1 MILPIY
7 YNVDITQPLLPV
19 PLNPMLVSQ
28 DALANRIGVRL
39 FEGKTPYSP
48 GGSCAGFAVRRDG
61 ATVPIAGTI
70 SGNEMYI
77 DLPAAAYA
85 LDGPIN
91 IGIKNVQGSAETTVF
106 LGMGTVIRGETG
118 TAIDPGTIIPS
129 VSALI
134 AQIENAV
141 ASIPADYSALL
152 AAIAPTFSSDAAYTS
167 GDYVWYSGTL
177 YRFYLNHAPGEWNAA
192 QATAVAAM
200 DEITAICARVPGYF
214 IQGQQY
220 RAGDLVWRNG
230 ELYRCTQPQAWL
242 WDGGKNF
249 ETASLGEGV
258 PRTIGG
264 NAALALYGAEKSAN
278 RFVSYDVGD
287 GLKAHVGETIA
298 VSFELKASVAR
309 PIRVYPYQSA
319 EWSIADT
326 AYFTPE
332 TSDYT
337 RFSFVTTAKNY
348 GAVEGVTHNGRVGFY
363 DEAGDNTL
371 SVRNFKIELG
381 HTATPWAMSA
391 QDAVLS
397 AQAIAE
403 EASAA
408 IAPVEAG
415 GASAHNYAIGDWL
428 FWKNAL
434 YKATATIATG
444 DTLAV
449 GTNLAAASVSAEVET
464 VKSDLER
471 ASAGLLTPEQALTK
485 RTYIQNGSF
494 SYSSRAVE
502 IQDGVITYTGR
513 ASGGTNWITIFIS
526 GSFSTS
532 TKGIADVVPPVGSCL
547 PIALLDS
554 VTHLQLY
561 RETNVPGALWF
572 AVFFCGVDENEN
584 VSVLHVVR
592 PAMAIAEG
600 AGPLK
605 TVGPLL
611 IPEGTTHFAIGFY
624 STVIADLR
632 NTTTKVIPL
641 FRTFPANE

>member
-1 MILPIY
+1 MAAKIIKR
-7 YNVDITQPLLPV
+7 I
-19 PLNPMLVSQ
+19 VS
-28 DALANRIGVRL
+28 
-39 FEGKTPYSP
+39 
-48 GGSCAGFAVRRDG
+48 
-61 ATVPIAGTI
+61 
-70 SGNEMYI
+70 
-77 DLPAAAYA
+77 
-85 LDGPIN
+85 LDGPIPVDVLPGALYTGEN
-91 IGIKNVQGSAETTVF
+91 GGHEFWIYGRRGAQALALSGAVTAQFVNENEETVPLTGSILDGAARVALPAECYHVPGKYRLTVF
-106 LGMGTVIRGETG
+106 CALNGESSAVYRAEGRVASASTT
-118 TAIDPGTIIPS
+118 TAYDPAGRLPDT
-129 VSALI
+129 AEL
-134 AQIENAV
+134 AARIEAAV

-167 GDYVWYSGTL
+167 GDYVWYSGAL

-249 ETASLGEGV
+249 EGASLGEGV

-287 GLKAHVGETIA
+287 GLKAHVGETIT
-298 VSFELKASVAR
+298 VSFELMASVAR
-309 PIRVYPYQSA
+309 PIRVYPYQNA

-326 AYFTPE
+326 AYFTPG

-337 RFSFVTTAKNY
+337 RFSFVTTARNY

-363 DEAGDNTL
+363 DEAGDNTI

-391 QDAVLS
+391 QDAVIS
-397 AQAIAE
+397 AQGIAE

-408 IAPVEAG
+408 VAPVEAG

-428 FWKNAL
+428 IWKNAL

-444 DTLAV
+444 DALAV
-449 GTNLAAASVSAEVET
+449 GTNLAAASVSAEVAT
-464 VKSDLER
+464 VKTDLAR

-494 SYSSRAVE
+494 SYSSRTVE

-513 ASGGTNWITIFIS
+513 ASGGTDWITIFIS

-532 TKGIADVVPPVGSCL
+532 TKGIDIVVPSAGACL
-547 PIALLDS
+547 PIALLDG

-561 RETNVPGALWF
+561 RETDAPGALWF

-584 VSVLHVVR
+584 VTVLHVVR

-600 AGPLK
+600 AGPIK
-605 TVGPLL
+605 AVPLS
-611 IPEGTTHFAIGFY
+611 IPAGATHFAIGFY
-624 STVIADLR
+624 STKIADLR

>member
-61 ATVPIAGTI
+61 VTVPITGTI

-85 LDGPIN
+85 LEGPIN

-106 LGMGTVIRGETG
+106 LGMGTVLRGETG

-134 AQIENAV
+134 AQIDAAV

-152 AAIAPTFSSDAAYTS
+152 AAVAPTFSSDAAYTS

-200 DEITAICARVPGYF
+200 DEITAICARAPGYF
-214 IQGQQY
+214 VQGQQY

-230 ELYRCTQPQAWL
+230 ELYRCTQSQAWL

-287 GLKAHVGETIA
+287 GLKDHVGETIA

-337 RFSFVTTAKNY
+337 RFFFVTTAKNY

-381 HTATPWAMSA
+381 HVSTPWAMSA
-391 QDAVLS
+391 QDAVIS

-428 FWKNAL
+428 IWKNAL

-494 SYSSRAVE
+494 SYSSRTVE

-561 RETNVPGALWF
+561 RETNVPGALWL
-572 AVFFCGVDENEN
+572 AVFFCSVDENEN

-592 PAMAIAEG
+592 PAMTIAEG

-624 STVIADLR
+624 STAIADLR

>member
-167 GDYVWYSGTL
+167 GDYVWYSGAL

-214 IQGQQY
+214 VQGQQY

-309 PIRVYPYQSA
+309 PIRVYPYQNA

-326 AYFTPE
+326 AYFTPG

-337 RFSFVTTAKNY
+337 RFSFVTTAMNY

-363 DEAGDNTL
+363 DEAGDNTI

-391 QDAVLS
+391 QDAVIS
-397 AQAIAE
+397 AQAITG

-408 IAPVEAG
+408 IAPVETG

-428 FWKNAL
+428 IWKNAL
-434 YKATATIATG
+434 YKATATIAAG
-444 DTLAV
+444 DPLAV
-449 GTNLAAASVSAEVET
+449 GTNLAAGSVSAEVAT
-464 VKSDLER
+464 VKTDLAR

-494 SYSSRAVE
+494 SYSSRTVE

-532 TKGIADVVPPVGSCL
+532 TKGIADIVPPVSSCL

-561 RETNVPGALWF
+561 RETDVPGALWL
-572 AVFFCGVDENEN
+572 AVFFCSVDENEN
-584 VSVLHVVR
+584 VTVLHVVR
-592 PAMAIAEG
+592 PAMTIAEG

-624 STVIADLR
+624 STEIADLR

-641 FRTFPANE
+641 FRNFPANE